1 MKNIASEIQGQ
12 VTTFALIG
20 AESAQAEGTEAS
32 SRKYELLASIEKMKR
47 WAAVYKEKARADQY
61 NKKFL
66 ERIANMEDS
75 IVLYAI
81 DIVKMKEEQRAPEE
95 IAVAERGLR
104 ESGSFLKTTITGVIA
119 DELAALEQK
128 GKDVHA
134 FIVRAVFFAALMAS
148 AGALFALLTGLV
160 IAQFFSA
167 RITVLRNAAV
177 EIARGNLEKTIIV
190 SSHDEIGNLG
200 GAFNDMARK
209 FEASRTELEKKNKQ
223 IEEKLS
229 EVEQLNKLMVGREL
243 KMAELKK
250 EISELRKNNA
260 PQQ

>member
-1 MKNIASEIQGQ
+1 M
-12 VTTFALIG
+12 
-20 AESAQAEGTEAS
+20 
-32 SRKYELLASIEKMKR
+32 
-47 WAAVYKEKARADQY
+47 
-61 NKKFL
+61 
-66 ERIANMEDS
+66 
-75 IVLYAI
+75 
-81 DIVKMKEEQRAPEE
+81 
-95 IAVAERGLR
+95 
-104 ESGSFLKTTITGVIA
+104 
-119 DELAALEQK
+119 
-128 GKDVHA
+128 
-134 FIVRAVFFAALMAS
+134 
-148 AGALFALLTGLV
+148 
-160 IAQFFSA
+160 
-167 RITVLRNAAV
+167 RNAAV

>member
-1 MKNIASEIQGQ
+1 M
-12 VTTFALIG
+12 TTFALIG

-119 DELAALEQK
+119 DELAALERRSR
-128 GKDVHA
+128 VHRA
-134 FIVRAVFFAALMAS
+134 RGIFRGAHGVCGRALRIVDGACHRPVFL
-148 AGALFALLTGLV
+148 GAHHR
-160 IAQFFSA
+160 IAQC
-167 RITVLRNAAV
+167 
-177 EIARGNLEKTIIV
+177 
-190 SSHDEIGNLG
+190 G
-200 GAFNDMARK
+200 G
-209 FEASRTELEKKNKQ
+209 
-223 IEEKLS
+223 
-229 EVEQLNKLMVGREL
+229 
-243 KMAELKK
+243 
-250 EISELRKNNA
+250 
-260 PQQ
+260 